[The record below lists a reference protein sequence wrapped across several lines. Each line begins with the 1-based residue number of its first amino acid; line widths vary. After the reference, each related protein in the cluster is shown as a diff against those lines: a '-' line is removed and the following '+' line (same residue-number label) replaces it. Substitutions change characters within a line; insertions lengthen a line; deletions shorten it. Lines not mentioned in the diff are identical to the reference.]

1 MSVRFDI
8 LTLFPEMIEGMLNQS
23 ILKRAIEKK
32 IIEVN
37 IINFRDFS
45 TNKHS
50 TVDDYAYGGGA
61 GMLISV
67 EPIHLAMKTI
77 PNIDKAYKILTS
89 PSGNVYNQNK
99 AEKLSKLDH
108 IVIVCGHYEGID
120 NRILDYIDEEIS
132 IGDYVLTGGE
142 IPACAIID
150 SIARLVPGVI
160 SDESIVGE
168 SFTMGLLEYPQY
180 TRPYEYDGKKVPDV
194 LVSGHHANIKKWQ
207 RYQSLKK
214 TYEVRPELL
223 GNIALTNEDRKNV
236 RRLDIFRKEIKNEKN

>member
-37 IINFRDFS
+37 IINFREFS

-223 GNIALTNEDRKNV
+223 GNIALTNEELKM
-236 RRLDIFRKEIKNEKN
+236 LEEIKNEKN

>member
-89 PSGNVYNQNK
+89 PSGNVYNQNR

-194 LVSGHHANIKKWQ
+194 LVSGHHDNIKKWQ

-214 TYEVRPELL
+214 TYEARPELL
-223 GNIALTNEDRKNV
+223 GNIALTNEDIKM
-236 RRLDIFRKEIKNEKN
+236 LEEIKNEKN

>member
-23 ILKRAIEKK
+23 ILKRAIEKQ

-99 AEKLSKLDH
+99 AEKLSELDH

-223 GNIALTNEDRKNV
+223 GNIALTNEDIKM
-236 RRLDIFRKEIKNEKN
+236 LEEIKNEKN

>member
-8 LTLFPEMIEGMLNQS
+8 LTLFPEMIEVMLNQS

-223 GNIALTNEDRKNV
+223 GNIALTNEDIKM
-236 RRLDIFRKEIKNEKN
+236 LEEIKNEKN

>member
-142 IPACAIID
+142 IPTCAIID
-150 SIARLVPGVI
+150 SIARL
-160 SDESIVGE
+160 
-168 SFTMGLLEYPQY
+168 F
-180 TRPYEYDGKKVPDV
+180 PYY
-194 LVSGHHANIKKWQ
+194 
-207 RYQSLKK
+207 R
-214 TYEVRPELL
+214 
-223 GNIALTNEDRKNV
+223 
-236 RRLDIFRKEIKNEKN
+236 

>member
-223 GNIALTNEDRKNV
+223 GNIALTNEDIKK
-236 RRLDIFRKEIKNEKN
+236 LEEIKNEKN

>member
-8 LTLFPEMIEGMLNQS
+8 LTLFPEMIEGTLNQS

-223 GNIALTNEDRKNV
+223 GNIALTNEVIKM
-236 RRLDIFRKEIKNEKN
+236 LEEIKNEKN

>member
-99 AEKLSKLDH
+99 AENLSKLDH

-223 GNIALTNEDRKNV
+223 GNIALTNEDIKM
-236 RRLDIFRKEIKNEKN
+236 LEEIKNEKN

>member
-194 LVSGHHANIKKWQ
+194 LLSGHHANIKKWQ

-223 GNIALTNEDRKNV
+223 GNIALTNEDIKM
-236 RRLDIFRKEIKNEKN
+236 LEEIKNEKN

>member
-8 LTLFPEMIEGMLNQS
+8 LTLFPEMIEGTLNQS

-168 SFTMGLLEYPQY
+168 SFTMVLLEYPQY

-223 GNIALTNEDRKNV
+223 GNIALTNEDIKM
-236 RRLDIFRKEIKNEKN
+236 LEEIKNEKN

>member
-207 RYQSLKK
+207 RYQALKK

-223 GNIALTNEDRKNV
+223 GNIALTNEDIKM
-236 RRLDIFRKEIKNEKN
+236 LEEIKNEKN

>member
-207 RYQSLKK
+207 RHQSLKK

-223 GNIALTNEDRKNV
+223 GNIALTNEDIKM
-236 RRLDIFRKEIKNEKN
+236 LEEIKNEKN

>member
-120 NRILDYIDEEIS
+120 NRLLDYIDEEIS

-223 GNIALTNEDRKNV
+223 GNIALTNEDIKM
-236 RRLDIFRKEIKNEKN
+236 LEEIKNEKN

>member
-77 PNIDKAYKILTS
+77 PNIVKAYKILTS

-223 GNIALTNEDRKNV
+223 GNIALTNEDIKM
-236 RRLDIFRKEIKNEKN
+236 LEEIKNEKN

>member
-37 IINFRDFS
+37 IIDFRDFS

-223 GNIALTNEDRKNV
+223 GNIALTNEDIKM
-236 RRLDIFRKEIKNEKN
+236 LEEIKNEKN

>member
-67 EPIHLAMKTI
+67 EPIHLATKTI

-223 GNIALTNEDRKNV
+223 GNIALTNEDIKM
-236 RRLDIFRKEIKNEKN
+236 LEEIKNEKN

>member
-99 AEKLSKLDH
+99 AEKLSKIDH

-223 GNIALTNEDRKNV
+223 GNIALTNEDIKM
-236 RRLDIFRKEIKNEKN
+236 LEEIKNEKH

>member
-99 AEKLSKLDH
+99 VEKLSKLDH

-223 GNIALTNEDRKNV
+223 GNIALTNEDIKM
-236 RRLDIFRKEIKNEKN
+236 LEEIKNEKN

>member
-99 AEKLSKLDH
+99 AEKLSKLEH

-223 GNIALTNEDRKNV
+223 GNIALTNEDIKM
-236 RRLDIFRKEIKNEKN
+236 LEEIKNEKN